1 MLQNIN
7 MLDFRKRVGQVIDET
22 FYRKDGFLIK
32 RKNKPVAVL
41 ISIEDYKLFMADDN
55 DIELYS
61 NERIEEFD
69 KQDRLNA
76 KEEKLAKILLK
87 SR

>member
-1 MLQNIN
+1 MLQNIS
-7 MLDFRKRVGQVIDET
+7 MLDLRKKVGQVIDET

-41 ISIEDYKLFMADDN
+41 IPIEDYELFMADDS

-61 NERIEEFD
+61 KERIEEFD
-69 KQDRLNA
+69 RQDRLNA
-76 KEEKLAKILLK
+76 KEKKLAKTLLK

>member
-1 MLQNIN
+1 MLQNIS
-7 MLDFRKRVGQVIDET
+7 MLDLRKKVGQVIDET

-41 ISIEDYKLFMADDN
+41 IPIEDYELFMADDSN
-55 DIELYS
+55 IELYS
-61 NERIEEFD
+61 KERTKEFD
-69 KQDRLNA
+69 RQDRLSTNE
-76 KEEKLAKILLK
+76 KKLAKMLLK